1 MEHAGRLLLERGY
14 KIDLMYT
21 SRLKRAIRST
31 WIILQELNQVYRP
44 VYKSFRL
51 NERMYGALEGLSKPQ
66 LAATTGL
73 GKEQVQAYR
82 TALDARP
89 PPMSS
94 DHPLW
99 HGNER
104 KYADLESSD
113 IPDTESL
120 TDTMDRT
127 IPLWNSRIKPELES
141 GNNVMVVA
149 HGHSLRGLVRHI
161 DNLTSEQ
168 IQLVGI
174 PNGIPMVYKFDLN
187 MKPIVQNDSELPL
200 SGVYLEKK
208 GLLRS
213 ALAHQAELAKNISGY
228 DLFDPDMS
236 ENEKNK
242 RYSPPLNPFLTGL
255 VKLEKDKKLIQSLED
270 GGSTLVRGDICK
282 YVHVLYTKTYVY

>member
-1 MEHAGRLLLERGY
+1 
-14 KIDLMYT
+14 MYT

-89 PPMSS
+89 PPMSN

-104 KYADLESSD
+104 KYADLEPSD

-120 TDTMDRT
+120 TDTMDRVL
-127 IPLWNSRIKPELES
+127 PLWNSKIKPELES

-161 DNLTSEQ
+161 DKLTAEQ

-174 PNGIPMVYKFDLN
+174 PNGIPMVYKFDSN
-187 MKPIVQNDSELPL
+187 MRPIVQNNSELPL
-200 SGVYLEKK
+200 SGEYLEKK
-208 GLLRS
+208 GTYICIYMYIYVCII
-213 ALAHQAELAKNISGY
+213 EYEYVYIK
-228 DLFDPDMS
+228 
-236 ENEKNK
+236 
-242 RYSPPLNPFLTGL
+242 
-255 VKLEKDKKLIQSLED
+255 
-270 GGSTLVRGDICK
+270 ICK
-282 YVHVLYTKTYVY
+282 YMYIYIYIYI